1 MLPGCYVQN
10 TKWYRKVIKI
20 LKHAARW
27 LYIQLVFRVW
37 GLIIRPVSWVKKYTL
52 NNYLDSIYQLEK
64 MTGIILVNGYYK
76 QESMMNWD
84 HEVSRRE
91 ELSILYSMKK
101 GIFHVHGNF
110 WKILIC
116 TYEKLSVFNLEEF
129 WNIKIKMLVNCFL
142 FSTTGFYFKPFPVK
156 YCYHMGSCDSASL
169 QSSRVVKVKVWE
181 LIKTS
186 SFQHKRWSLWKWT
199 WYFIQRRSTSL
210 KSCAEYEHIKRKDYK
225 TLLIETWGLLKT
237 F

>member
-1 MLPGCYVQN
+1 MQN

-37 GLIIRPVSWVKKYTL
+37 GLIIRPVSWVKKYTV
-52 NNYLDSIYQLEK
+52 NNYLDNIYQLDK
-64 MTGIILVNGYYK
+64 MTGIILVNGYHK

-84 HEVSRRE
+84 HKVNRRE

-101 GIFHVHGNF
+101 GIFHIHGNF

-129 WNIKIKMLVNCFL
+129 WNIKIKLFVNCFL

-156 YCYHMGSCDSASL
+156 YCYHMGSCDSVSL
-169 QSSRVVKVKVWE
+169 QIQVLSK
-181 LIKTS
+181 
-186 SFQHKRWSLWKWT
+186 WKYASW
-199 WYFIQRRSTSL
+199 L
-210 KSCAEYEHIKRKDYK
+210 KHHLFNIRDEVFESEHGILSKGGV
-225 TLLIETWGLLKT
+225 LL
-237 F
+237 